1 MTGSGTREETQH
13 TVSCQRSGTPHP
25 VKADQRAA
33 AKDPLIRNHQKP
45 DLRDEKRVVDM
56 ILYKKHK
63 TIPGVMFV
71 IIYKFIPDMI
81 FTKVEINYSL
91 YDFTY

>member
-1 MTGSGTREETQH
+1 MAYQILGDGGLR
-13 TVSCQRSGTPHP
+13 
-25 VKADQRAA
+25 
-33 AKDPLIRNHQKP
+33 LHQKP

>member
-33 AKDPLIRNHQKP
+33 AKDPRIRNWRFS
-45 DLRDEKRVVDM
+45 DLRAEDKEFSSQLV
-56 ILYKKHK
+56 
-63 TIPGVMFV
+63 
-71 IIYKFIPDMI
+71 KFYL
-81 FTKVEINYSL
+81 V
-91 YDFTY
+91 

>member
-1 MTGSGTREETQH
+1 MTQHIVSSAAKSGTT
-13 TVSCQRSGTPHP
+13 CC
-25 VKADQRAA
+25 ADGRWRCVGER
-33 AKDPLIRNHQKP
+33 KIRDHQKP

-71 IIYKFIPDMI
+71 IIYK
-81 FTKVEINYSL
+81 
-91 YDFTY
+91 

>member
-1 MTGSGTREETQH
+1 
-13 TVSCQRSGTPHP
+13 
-25 VKADQRAA
+25 
-33 AKDPLIRNHQKP
+33 
-45 DLRDEKRVVDM
+45 M

-63 TIPGVMFV
+63 IILGVIFV
-71 IIYKFIPDMI
+71 IIHKFIPDMI

>member
-1 MTGSGTREETQH
+1 
-13 TVSCQRSGTPHP
+13 VSIQLS
-25 VKADQRAA
+25 
-33 AKDPLIRNHQKP
+33 QKP
-45 DLRDEKRVVDM
+45 DLRDEKGVVDM

-63 TIPGVMFV
+63 IILGVIFV
-71 IIYKFIPDMI
+71 IIHNFIPDMI

>member
-1 MTGSGTREETQH
+1 MWGER
-13 TVSCQRSGTPHP
+13 
-25 VKADQRAA
+25 K
-33 AKDPLIRNHQKP
+33 IRDHQKP

-63 TIPGVMFV
+63 TIPSVMFV

>member
-13 TVSCQRSGTPHP
+13 TVLCQRSGTPHP
-25 VKADQRAA
+25 VKVDQRAA
-33 AKDPLIRNHQKP
+33 AKDPRIRNHQKP

-63 TIPGVMFV
+63 IIPGVMFV

>member
-1 MTGSGTREETQH
+1 M
-13 TVSCQRSGTPHP
+13 
-25 VKADQRAA
+25 KADQRAA
-33 AKDPLIRNHQKP
+33 AKDPRILNHQKP

>member
-1 MTGSGTREETQH
+1 STTCCTDRRWRCVRE
-13 TVSCQRSGTPHP
+13 R
-25 VKADQRAA
+25 K
-33 AKDPLIRNHQKP
+33 IRDSQKP

>member
-1 MTGSGTREETQH
+1 MLPGRGA
-13 TVSCQRSGTPHP
+13 P
-25 VKADQRAA
+25 VRMK
-33 AKDPLIRNHQKP
+33 KIRNSQKP
-45 DLRDEKRVVDM
+45 DLRDEKGVVDM

-63 TIPGVMFV
+63 IILGVMFV
-71 IIYKFIPDMI
+71 IIHKFIPDMI

>member
-1 MTGSGTREETQH
+1 MWGERKILNN
-13 TVSCQRSGTPHP
+13 R
-25 VKADQRAA
+25 
-33 AKDPLIRNHQKP
+33 KP
-45 DLRDEKRVVDM
+45 DLRDEKGVVDI

-63 TIPGVMFV
+63 IILCVMFF
-71 IIYKFIPDMI
+71 IIHKFIPDMI

>member
-1 MTGSGTREETQH
+1 
-13 TVSCQRSGTPHP
+13 
-25 VKADQRAA
+25 
-33 AKDPLIRNHQKP
+33 
-45 DLRDEKRVVDM
+45 M

-63 TIPGVMFV
+63 IIPGVMFV

>member
-1 MTGSGTREETQH
+1 M
-13 TVSCQRSGTPHP
+13 
-25 VKADQRAA
+25 KADQRAA
-33 AKDPLIRNHQKP
+33 AEDPRIRTHQKP

-63 TIPGVMFV
+63 IIPGVMFV